1 MTGTRTI
8 SIVIINYNLADEVR
22 NCVYS
27 LLKFCNPKE
36 FELILFENGST
47 ENFLHSLVEELKSNN
62 QLNLKFIQSENNLG
76 FGQAC
81 NKAAEQAE
89 SEVLFFLNPDTLI
102 KNDLLAQLNLQVV
115 PEIYQSNI
123 IAGLKVNS
131 NSLFD
136 FSAGYFPNLFF
147 ELLNI
152 FLLGRFFEAF
162 LIKVKTLFNQKPLLT
177 DWVMGSAIILRKD
190 LFEKINGFAP
200 EYFLYYEEMD
210 LCKRTKDLG
219 FEVKYFHNIEVN
231 HLGSVGSKKN
241 YYFFTK
247 MFYKGKLIFLKKH
260 NTEIKF
266 KLFTFLIRIHF
277 ISQILLWSLLRIKS
291 KRISAEKIKAF
302 KELLKY
308 LNCPEKISNNFID

>member
-81 NKAAEQAE
+81 NKAAEEAE

-219 FEVKYFHNIEVN
+219 FEVKYFHNIEVI